1 MLVENLQ
8 REIELIENEIR
19 KMEQLNLTAD
29 GYYYVLQAEKL
40 AKLSELE
47 YCKEVLQ
54 EKWK

>member
-8 REIELIENEIR
+8 REIELIDNEIR

-29 GYYYVLQAEKL
+29 GYYYVLQVEKL

-47 YCKEVLQ
+47 YCKEVL
-54 EKWK
+54 